1 MKELKNVRNK
11 LLSQLL
17 ILFGF
22 VLLIILLGRSYS
34 ILFSDTIF
42 PVLQYVRC
50 GIFSV
55 VPWSVGDLVYVVAM
69 VYLIGQFFFFIK
81 LKKYAQKTQWL
92 IASWKIAQL
101 IAVISI
107 LLYLFWSALYAQD
120 TLSQKLHL
128 NSSDSISP
136 NKLAAFDSSLIHRI
150 NNLAPQVD
158 SLSLMLCDSL
168 AANAYQDLG
177 LRFNTQTKQSLFA
190 RALPYLGISG
200 YFNPFTGEA
209 QIDNKTPNFLLPFLM
224 CHEMAHQIGIAAED
238 DANLMAYIRCAES
251 KNPTFQYSAYF
262 NIWLYAH
269 SKVYQM
275 DSIKANHL
283 KRQLNPISLSHINLI
298 KSRQAQYHTFLDD
311 WSTYI
316 FDAFLKIGNQ
326 SEGIESY
333 RNVAYSALCWEQ
345 KQLELKSKRKR

>member
-1 MKELKNVRNK
+1 MKELKNVSNK
-11 LLSQLL
+11 LFLQLL
-17 ILFGF
+17 ILFG
-22 VLLIILLGRSYS
+22 VVILIFLLGTSYS
-34 ILFSDTIF
+34 VLFYDTIF

-50 GIFSV
+50 GVFSL
-55 VPWSVGDLVYVVAM
+55 VPWSVGDLVYALALL
-69 VYLIGQFFFFIK
+69 YLIYQVSLFFKQKKFL
-81 LKKYAQKTQWL
+81 LKSQWL
-92 IASWKIAQL
+92 IALLQMTKLAL
-101 IAVISI
+101 VMTI

-120 TLSQKLHL
+120 TLSQRLHL
-128 NSSDSISP
+128 NPSDSISP

-238 DANLMAYIRCAES
+238 DANLMAYIRCTES
-251 KNPTFQYSAYF
+251 KNPAFQYSAYF

-298 KSRQAQYHTFLDD
+298 KSRQAQYHTFWDD

-345 KQLELKSKRKR
+345 KQLELISKRKR